1 MSFEH
6 QEDLSKCIEE
16 IRGSVKWP
24 PNKFEDI
31 PDLLSL
37 EDLAAQASAV
47 TKRMAD
53 KLVKRWVSGQIS
65 YLVNLTATR
74 VAILRQVTSLSSV
87 WSLLYPLLRVKTDF
101 DLLDIFAQ
109 LGSNCYF
116 RSSQAA
122 SQP

>member
-16 IRGSVKWP
+16 IRDSVKRP

-37 EDLAAQASAV
+37 EDLAAQASAA
-47 TKRMAD
+47 TKSMAD

-116 RSSQAA
+116 RISQAA

>member
-1 MSFEH
+1 M
-6 QEDLSKCIEE
+6 K
-16 IRGSVKWP
+16 RP

-37 EDLAAQASAV
+37 EDLAAQASAA
-47 TKRMAD
+47 TKSMAD

-116 RSSQAA
+116 RISQAA

>member
-16 IRGSVKWP
+16 IRDSVKRP

-37 EDLAAQASAV
+37 EDLAAQASAA
-47 TKRMAD
+47 TKSMAD

-65 YLVNLTATR
+65 YLVNLTVMR
-74 VAILRQVTSLSSV
+74 V
-87 WSLLYPLLRVKTDF
+87 WLYYAR
-101 DLLDIFAQ
+101 
-109 LGSNCYF
+109 
-116 RSSQAA
+116 
-122 SQP
+122 